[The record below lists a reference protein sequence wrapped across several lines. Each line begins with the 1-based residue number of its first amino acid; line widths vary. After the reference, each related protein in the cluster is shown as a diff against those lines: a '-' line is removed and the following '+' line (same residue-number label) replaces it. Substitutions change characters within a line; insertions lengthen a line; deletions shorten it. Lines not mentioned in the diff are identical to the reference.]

1 MASSLDT
8 WVAVYEIFLTRYKD
22 AKPKPMKQ
30 VLDSLMGLLI
40 KNPDDNAKS
49 SIRSYAVHATLPCII
64 TGEPRSR
71 IKACLLSLEVMLR
84 KNALSPIELV
94 SAAETWLLKNHER
107 WTPLYQVNC
116 SALSID
122 LPKFLA
128 GSGSDPKTV
137 ATEILTLGFLT
148 QAKTSDLATGSGAT
162 MAVFF
167 QKLRASS
174 PDSSNLASAWVKPVR
189 HIVLHNL
196 DILEMTSTYILD
208 PLFNID
214 AIGFRD
220 FLETLPIQNLLTG
233 DMSDAPKD
241 DLTLLFASLQM
252 AKKNGLVHEDRK

>member
-1 MASSLDT
+1 M
-8 WVAVYEIFLTRYKD
+8 YEIFLTRYKD

-40 KNPDDNAKS
+40 KNPDDNVKV
-49 SIRSYAVHATLPCII
+49 SIRSYAVHATLPSII

-71 IKACLLSLEVMLR
+71 IKASLLSLEVLLR
-84 KNALSPIELV
+84 KNALSPMELV
-94 SAAETWLLKNHER
+94 SAAESWLLKNHER
-107 WTPLYQVNC
+107 WSPLYQVNC

-122 LPKFLA
+122 IPKFLG
-128 GSGSDPKTV
+128 GSEGVTPGSDAKTV
-137 ATEILTLGFLT
+137 ATEILALGFLM

-167 QKLRASS
+167 QKLRASN
-174 PDSSNLASAWVKPVR
+174 PDSNLASAWVKPVR
-189 HIVLHNL
+189 HVVLHNL

-208 PLFNID
+208 PLFNVD
-214 AIGFRD
+214 ATGFRV

-233 DMSDAPKD
+233 DMSGAPTD

-252 AKKNGLVHEDRK
+252 AKKNGLVHEDRKS